1 MMKNAKKIIV
11 SGLLVLTLLN
21 FATAKSK
28 SEKTVYPDLETAA
41 SDSSI
46 KEISV
51 GKNTKGEFNSKKN
64 IIIHDEK
71 LDKDIPVVLYKVKFE
86 E

>member
-28 SEKTVYPDLETAA
+28 SEKKY
-41 SDSSI
+41 I
-46 KEISV
+46 RI
-51 GKNTKGEFNSKKN
+51 
-64 IIIHDEK
+64 
-71 LDKDIPVVLYKVKFE
+71 
-86 E
+86 